1 MVKIRTRLLIMLVL
15 FCGLGLHL
23 LFRQLLGDVRPQSL
37 QAMEESMVD
46 MSVLLAAQVA
56 NQAAGGAIAVDDLR
70 AAFTT
75 AKRQTFNAQIYE
87 MTKNQINLRVY
98 VTDSKGI
105 VLFDSDGGK
114 DEGKDYSRWN
124 DVRRTLQGKYGARA
138 SRTDPDDPLT
148 SLICVAAPIKAN
160 GEIAGVLTVCKP
172 TESVSLF
179 FELAQRDIMVLGV
192 TAMLALLV
200 IALMISFWV
209 TWPIEVLTRYVKAIQ
224 HGQRATPP
232 RLGRSEIGALGIAF
246 EEMRAALDGKQYV
259 EEYVQSLTHQMK
271 SPLSAIRG
279 AAELL
284 EEDMSP
290 EQRCRFTE
298 NIRTE
303 SKRIQDII
311 DRMLRLSALENRR
324 QLHEI
329 KTVDIIKLL
338 AVVIEE
344 MRPIFSGKRLNVQLD
359 DTAPANIACESFLI
373 RQAVSN
379 LLQNAADFSRNG
391 GNILVSILLEQDY
404 FTITI
409 LDEGYGI
416 PEYARDKVL
425 DRFYSLQRPDT
436 GKKSSGLGL
445 AFAKEVAA
453 LHGGRVTVENRPE
466 GGVKAA
472 LSISLHRIGN

>member
-15 FCGLGLHL
+15 FCGLGLYL
-23 LFRQLLGDVRPQSL
+23 LFRQFLDNMHPHYSQT
-37 QAMEESMVD
+37 MEESMVD

-56 NQAAGGAIAVDDLR
+56 NQAAGGTIAVDDLR

-75 AKRQTFNAQIYE
+75 AKRQTFSAQIYE
-87 MTKNQINLRVY
+87 MTKTQINLRLY
-98 VTDSKGI
+98 VTDRKGI
-105 VLFDSDGGK
+105 VLFDSDGGL

-124 DVRRTLQGKYGARA
+124 DVYRTLRGKYGARA

-148 SLICVAAPIKAN
+148 SLLCVSAPIMVN
-160 GEIAGVLTVCKP
+160 GEIAGVLAVCKP
-172 TESVSLF
+172 TESVWLF
-179 FELAQRDIMVLGV
+179 LELARRDIMVLGV
-192 TAMLALLV
+192 IAMLALLL
-200 IALMISFWV
+200 IALMISFWI
-209 TWPIEVLTRYVKAIQ
+209 TWPIEKLTRYVKAIR

-232 RLGRSEIGALGIAF
+232 KLGRSEIGALGSAF

-284 EEDMSP
+284 GEDMPP
-290 EQRCRFTE
+290 EQRYRFTE

-303 SKRIQDII
+303 SRRIQDII

-324 QLHEI
+324 QLQET
-329 KTVDIIKLL
+329 KTVDITKLL
-338 AVVIEE
+338 AGVIEE
-344 MRPIFSGKRLNVQLD
+344 MQPIFSEKRLDVQLA
-359 DTAPANIACESFLI
+359 DTASANITCEPFLI

-379 LLQNAADFSRNG
+379 LLQNAADFSRDG
-391 GNILVSILLEQDY
+391 GNILVSTRMEQEF
-404 FTITI
+404 FTITV
-409 LDEGYGI
+409 LDDGFGI
-416 PEYARDKVL
+416 PEYARDKVF

-445 AFAKEVAA
+445 AFVKEVAA
-453 LHGGRVTVENRPE
+453 LHGGRVIVENRPE
-466 GGVKAA
+466 GGVKAT
-472 LSISLHRIGN
+472 LSISIRIA